1 MSCTIGTGFGLQCKD
16 GIGGIKKIYLNA
28 HDLFAGQLTIDGTTQ
43 EVSASASTAKV
54 FEFILPKSTG
64 SFTEEVAS
72 SVENGTIF
80 YTQTVTASFHKLS
93 YQRRKQLELIAKNRL
108 FVIVLDNN
116 DNYWVVGYEDGAE
129 VTAAS
134 TMTGTAKGD
143 MNGYTITFTSDS
155 KNKAYRIEDGVFASD
170 FSIDTAPLV

>member
-1 MSCTIGTGFGLQCKD
+1 
-16 GIGGIKKIYLNA
+16 
-28 HDLFAGQLTIDGTTQ
+28 
-43 EVSASASTAKV
+43 
-54 FEFILPKSTG
+54 
-64 SFTEEVAS
+64 
-72 SVENGTIF
+72 
-80 YTQTVTASFHKLS
+80 
-93 YQRRKQLELIAKNRL
+93 
-108 FVIVLDNN
+108 VIVLDTN

-170 FSIDTAPLV
+170 FTIDPATAV

>member
-1 MSCTIGTGFGLQCKD
+1 MSCTITAGFGLQCKD

-28 HDLFAGQLTIDGTTQ
+28 HNLFAGELTIDAPTEMIT
-43 EVSASASTAKV
+43 ASASEGKL
-54 FEFILPKSTG
+54 FEFVLPKSTG

-93 YQRRKQLELIAKNRL
+93 APRRKQLELIAQNRL

-143 MNGYTITFTSDS
+143 MNGYTITFTADS

-170 FSIDTAPLV
+170 FTIDNAPSV